1 MTRSGYSSL
10 DGSKLRIM
18 ELESKCHSNKI
29 LFKTETFNITPNN
42 LCMYKKYKEKMAM
55 SSKEKM
61 ISLDEATRE
70 VEITSRRIA
79 LLHLR
84 VINYDTLRFGV

>member
-1 MTRSGYSSL
+1 
-10 DGSKLRIM
+10 
-18 ELESKCHSNKI
+18 
-29 LFKTETFNITPNN
+29 
-42 LCMYKKYKEKMAM
+42 MYKKYKEKMAM